1 MSELLEFILLHEE
14 AFKSRNRL
22 ASLYADFSLQ
32 RTTNPEGYTANLLA
46 WQRALSRAAAHG
58 TIPTLGDARNLLSIR
73 GSEDLLRALQ
83 HPTFGRPSCLPA
95 VFHDAKL
102 KGEWLLRKEFM
113 TRREGL
119 YDRSWNLNPLG
130 LPVAVVKWGLR
141 TVGVLGD
148 GAPVRWESA
157 RLGTEEYIVLSNVE
171 RAAEEVLQRMETHT
185 FTVDRVLSR
194 HHFHTL
200 FADVLSEQDTQS
212 TLSDPDIDVLL
223 IHLARDKKALWYD
236 TTSKTIKFKAPSEH
250 APQPITQED
259 IAIANLRDTLHKIQ
273 RQIAPLE
280 ERIATQ
286 DAAARAA
293 VKINATVAAKSALRS
308 KRFAEQALAERSAV
322 LLQLESVYSQLQS
335 ASDQVEIV
343 TAMRDGAVALKGLNA
358 KVGGADG
365 VAAVVDALK
374 EEMDTADE
382 ITNIINEGT
391 EGVAVDEEEVE
402 DEFEE
407 LERAEKEKKERHER
421 AKKEKDDAERFAR
434 QMAELERVEREAR
447 EKELAERQRA
457 KEERR
462 KMEIEGDGDTT
473 AEQANDE
480 GKPVEQEKEDDDV
493 ESASQE
499 LAKLQISFQNFDA
512 AETKDKDAEMEDEPK
527 RVEKEEERQAVYA

>member
-1 MSELLEFILLHEE
+1 
-14 AFKSRNRL
+14 
-22 ASLYADFSLQ
+22 
-32 RTTNPEGYTANLLA
+32 
-46 WQRALSRAAAHG
+46 
-58 TIPTLGDARNLLSIR
+58 
-73 GSEDLLRALQ
+73 
-83 HPTFGRPSCLPA
+83 
-95 VFHDAKL
+95 
-102 KGEWLLRKEFM
+102 M
-113 TRREGL
+113 TRREGI

-157 RLGTEEYIVLSNVE
+157 RLGTEEYIILSNVE

-200 FADVLSEQDTQS
+200 FADALASPENETTPRLSES
-212 TLSDPDIDVLL
+212 DIDVLL

-250 APQPITQED
+250 APSPVSTED
-259 IAIANLRDTLHKIQ
+259 IAIANLRDTLHKIA

-280 ERIATQ
+280 SRIATA

-293 VKINATVAAKSALRS
+293 VNLKQTVQAKSALRS
-308 KRFAEQALAERSAV
+308 KRFAEQALSERSAV

-343 TAMRDGAVALKGLNA
+343 AAMRHGAIALRGLNA
-358 KVGGADG
+358 KVGGAEG
-365 VAAVVDALK
+365 VAGVVDALR

-382 ITNIINEGT
+382 ITTIMNEGT
-391 EGVAVDEEEVE
+391 EGVAVDEREIE

-407 LERAEKEKKERHER
+407 LESVEREKKEKEER
-421 AKKEKDDAERFAR
+421 EKREKDDAERFAA
-434 QMAELERVEREAR
+434 QMKELERVEREAR
-447 EKELAERQRA
+447 ERELVERQRE
-457 KEERR
+457 KEETR
-462 KMEIEGDGDTT
+462 KAGVEGESTVYEG
-473 AEQANDE
+473 ERGGEE
-480 GKPVEQEKEDDDV
+480 GKVQEEDEDV

-499 LAKLQISFQNFDA
+499 LAKLALSFQNVGA
-512 AETKDKDAEMEDEPK
+512 AERALDTEMADGNESDK
-527 RVEKEEERQAVYA
+527 EKKEREAVYA